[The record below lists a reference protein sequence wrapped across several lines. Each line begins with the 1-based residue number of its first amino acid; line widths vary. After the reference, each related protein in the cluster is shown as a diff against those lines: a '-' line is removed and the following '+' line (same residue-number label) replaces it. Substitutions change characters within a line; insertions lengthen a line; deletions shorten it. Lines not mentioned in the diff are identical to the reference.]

1 MVDVAFLWFAT
12 LLRTQ
17 HLQQQTTNH
26 LHGIEKTVYNEV
38 IQPEGGD
45 SSIHGAAH
53 WHLPPEKVLI
63 EHLRKAIS
71 VLRCR
76 KDRPLGR
83 PACSRTIEKWL
94 DRLRTYGVVKD
105 RGWTGSMKWCNP
117 DGTNDSLIISNTL
130 QDQGQNLL
138 SKEEVMRIHDKHKDD
153 DGSRSG
159 SSSRQQQ
166 SK

>member
-1 MVDVAFLWFAT
+1 MQ
-12 LLRTQ
+12 R
-17 HLQQQTTNH
+17 LQQQTTNH

-38 IQPEGGD
+38 IQLRAE
-45 SSIHGAAH
+45 IVQYMAAQ
-53 WHLPPEKVLI
+53 HLPPEKVLI

-159 SSSRQQQ
+159 SSS
-166 SK
+166 SSNSLNEIKTKT